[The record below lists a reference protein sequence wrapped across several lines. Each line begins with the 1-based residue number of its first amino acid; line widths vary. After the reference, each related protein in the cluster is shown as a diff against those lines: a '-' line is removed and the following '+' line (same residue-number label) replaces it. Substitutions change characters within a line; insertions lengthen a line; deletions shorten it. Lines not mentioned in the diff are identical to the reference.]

1 MEVFE
6 VKQLEIEFENKS
18 VVNLTASR
26 ISLKS
31 MRKTRIFQKDTYISI
46 NYLNKEVEVLKIKN
60 QFTFSTSWF
69 TKMKPGD
76 TCRFHQ
82 HHNCFYSGLYY
93 FDDYEENDDF
103 YYKNLEL
110 EDLKQ
115 WLIKGIWY
123 FDKKYSELIYRPIG
137 LAPVTKPLQKNDDDD
152 FLGGPLDNTYEP
164 PPVNGPDSDGD
175 GIGDQD
181 EIDGFETDPQVAD
194 SDGDGFNDGDE
205 INKFFTDPL
214 NPNEFPS
221 ESDVADFDNPSPDPE
236 PQTDTA
242 ASAISK
248 LRPIFWVYYPHAREI
263 LKKGQAFNNRNTSK
277 LSLIHI

>member
-1 MEVFE
+1 MEKLF
-6 VKQLEIEFENKS
+6 F
-18 VVNLTASR
+18 
-26 ISLKS
+26 
-31 MRKTRIFQKDTYISI
+31 
-46 NYLNKEVEVLKIKN
+46 
-60 QFTFSTSWF
+60 
-69 TKMKPGD
+69 
-76 TCRFHQ
+76 
-82 HHNCFYSGLYY
+82 
-93 FDDYEENDDF
+93 EENDDF

-137 LAPVTKPLQKNDDDD
+137 LAPVTKPLQKNDDED

-194 SDGDGFNDGDE
+194 TDADGFNDGDE

-221 ESDVADFDNPSPDPE
+221 ESDVAAFDNPSLDPE

-242 ASAISK
+242 APAISK

-277 LSLIHI
+277 YVSFDDIINSRRFGSVIYKEENVYENRKIDNYIKNNSFMRLLESERIKEKIRNFEHDMWSN